1 MTRARF
7 PVAFALAA
15 VLSLAGCATTHP
27 LMPTPVLYTGAQAK
41 PLFTEAPAAVR
52 TPPLDLLYI
61 TDRAPA
67 QSPDEQEPYTSER
80 SRSDAFGSTTI
91 LFGEDMTWDALV
103 KQSLQ
108 VERKP
113 AVDLKLGPTKEI
125 GRFPTI
131 PYQVV
136 ETPTGLTRAPA
147 VVDAWETATRALQA
161 EVARRLAASPRKEVV
176 LYVHGVANTFQDAAL
191 TMGELCHFLGREFVC
206 AIFTWPAGGKRGVL
220 FGYEEDYESSLFA
233 TEHLHKTIR
242 AIAGTPG
249 LQKIHLLAH
258 SRGTDVLV
266 TALSDLNAEA
276 YIERSNIE
284 QRFKINNVVLM
295 APDLDIDIGVA
306 KAFKV
311 FSDPGLPYGAAPDP
325 RVVLPRM
332 PGFHLTVYVSP
343 EDKALATSGWLFGSI
358 ARLGRLDKALLTP
371 EQLEHARSLGF
382 LDVIQVQGK
391 TDLFGHSYF
400 HSNPEV
406 SSDLVAM
413 LRYGLGPSDPG
424 RSLELVEKPFWR
436 IPEEHGTGTAH

>member
-7 PVAFALAA
+7 PVAIALAA

-249 LQKIHLLAH
+249 LQKMHLLAH

>member
-7 PVAFALAA
+7 PVAIALAA
-15 VLSLAGCATTHP
+15 LLSLAGCATTHP

-249 LQKIHLLAH
+249 LQKMHLLAH